1 MDTSINQP
9 NILPQKTSPKDV
21 FLHLLAII
29 ALYITAGTF
38 ISLIF
43 SYITVLFPDQLDG
56 YSVSS
61 LYDSMRFSIATLIVT
76 LPVFMGTTR
85 FLNKQYMTMPSLR
98 NLRIRK
104 WLVYFT
110 LFATAL
116 IVMGDLVYL
125 IYSLLKGDITIRFLL
140 KVITVLFVAGSIF
153 WYYYVD
159 LKIHK
164 ID

>member
-1 MDTSINQP
+1 MEQTH
-9 NILPQKTSPKDV
+9 KTSPKDV

-29 ALYITAGTF
+29 ALYISAGTF

-43 SYITVLFPDQLDG
+43 NYINILYPDALDY

-61 LYDSMRFSIATLIVT
+61 VYDSIRFSIATLIVT
-76 LPVFMGTTR
+76 LPVYVLTTR
-85 FLNKQYMTMPSLR
+85 FLNRSYVAEPSLR

-110 LFATAL
+110 LFLTAL
-116 IVMGDLVYL
+116 IMMGDLVYL
-125 IYSLLKGDITIRFLL
+125 IYQLLNGDITLRFIL

-153 WYYYVD
+153 WYYYMD
-159 LKIHK
+159 LKVHK